1 MMERTYPVI
10 EERSLDPVRRVW
22 WKGAR
27 RALDELPARP
37 AGTLLVFETGTR
49 WEEIPHSR
57 PLTGGEEAVV
67 DAVAVSLVD
76 RRERV
81 IRVELT
87 IPSAD
92 AADDFLLE
100 VCFRCRV
107 TDSVIVAQA
116 GLLDVRERL
125 AQHLRLDSKV
135 AQLGIQHDI
144 EQLNTLRTLRRDMC
158 ARIRAYC
165 EADPPKIEGLD
176 IALVAVTVATPQALR
191 SQAELLRNERWNQ
204 NLGELKKAFED
215 RDVERLA
222 KIFQSGAEFI
232 AALGVSRGEIG
243 TEKAAGDAYLAE
255 QRKLL
260 QLNEYIKTLA
270 AGGHLDYLSMDVR
283 NLIENFLE
291 NVVGNRADVDR
302 NSSHSSVA
310 GNDQKALDGQR
321 TVRTER
327 DPDIVSEDD
336 LAD

>member
-1 MMERTYPVI
+1 MRERNYPVI
-10 EERSLDPVRRVW
+10 EERSLGPVRRAW

-27 RALDELPARP
+27 RALDELPTRP

-57 PLTGGEEAVV
+57 PLTGREEAVV

-76 RRERV
+76 RRKRV

-100 VCFRCRV
+100 VYFRCRV
-107 TDSVIVAQA
+107 TDPVIVAQA
-116 GLLDVRERL
+116 GLLDVRELL
-125 AQHLRLDSKV
+125 AQHLKLHPKV
-135 AQLGIQHDI
+135 AQLGIEYTV
-144 EQLNTLRTLRRDMC
+144 EQLNILRLDAD

-165 EADPPKIEGLD
+165 EVDPPKIEGLD
-176 IALVAVTVATPQALR
+176 IDLVTVTVATPQALR

-204 NLGELKKAFED
+204 HLGELKKAFED
-215 RDVERLA
+215 RDVERLT

-232 AALGVSRGEIG
+232 TALGVSRGEIS
-243 TEKAAGDAYLAE
+243 TEKASDDAYLAE
-255 QRKLL
+255 QRKRL
-260 QLNEYIKTLA
+260 QFGEYIKILA
-270 AGGHLDYLSMDVR
+270 DGGHLDKLPMDVG
-283 NLIENFLE
+283 NLIENFMD
-291 NVVGNRADVDR
+291 NVVGSRVDGGR
-302 NSSHSSVA
+302 HSNYSSVA

-321 TVRTER
+321 TVRAER
-327 DPDIVSEDD
+327 GPDIVSEDD